1 MTGEELEGAV
11 TTRMKRVALILLC
24 LSVLGLIAPARGHA
38 KTRARSRAKA
48 VTVSGCVKEGVECL
62 ILVSLDGKRTY
73 SLSHDE
79 RLKVGGAYRVTGT
92 IQDIST
98 CMQGQT
104 IKPRKIT
111 RLRTHCP
118 SR

>member
-1 MTGEELEGAV
+1 MRV
-11 TTRMKRVALILLC
+11 KRATLILLC
-24 LSVLGLIAPARGHA
+24 LSVFGLIAPARGYG

-48 VTVSGCVKEGVECL
+48 VTVTGCVKEGVECL

-73 SLSHDE
+73 SLSHDD
-79 RLKVGGAYRVTGT
+79 RLKAGGAYRVTGT
-92 IQDIST
+92 IQEIST

-118 SR
+118 SPRT

>member
-1 MTGEELEGAV
+1 M
-11 TTRMKRVALILLC
+11 RMKRVALVLLC
-24 LSVLGLIAPARGHA
+24 LSVFGLNAPARAHG
-38 KTRARSRAKA
+38 KTRARSRAKT
-48 VTVSGCVKEGVECL
+48 VTFTGCVKQGVECL
-62 ILVSLDGKRTY
+62 ILVSLDGKQTY
-73 SLSHDE
+73 SLSHDK

-104 IKPRKIT
+104 IKPQKIT